1 MGRLWL
7 APRKRRRNLKV
18 CDNPLY
24 PHTLSHRRRRSAL
37 ERWEKLVLGRGQAR
51 SECVAG
57 LGTER
62 ERLDLSLSLTRMEVA
77 SALLEASKK
86 LSGSA
91 DSSTSS
97 SCSATATWSSSMSE
111 VNDKTGELP
120 NSSALM
126 GGWGKRTRA
135 SSESE
140 GMATMSMGSWWSGMR
155 ERSGSSPGNQGWF
168 SQPRVLR
175 SSSKDVEEA
184 MAGGLNKSEIF
195 MPPM

>member
-1 MGRLWL
+1 VRDRGRPGL
-7 APRKRRRNLKV
+7 
-18 CDNPLY
+18 
-24 PHTLSHRRRRSAL
+24 
-37 ERWEKLVLGRGQAR
+37 
-51 SECVAG
+51 
-57 LGTER
+57 LGTESAG
-62 ERLDLSLSLTRMEVA
+62 LDLSQTLGRMEVA

-86 LSGSA
+86 ISGSA
-91 DSSTSS
+91 DSSTNT
-97 SCSATATWSSSMSE
+97 SCSATATWSSSISEENSVSLPPLSVTVLLNSFKE

-120 NSSALM
+120 NSSAWM

-140 GMATMSMGSWWSGMR
+140 GSATMSMGSWFSGMR

-168 SQPRVLR
+168 GQPRVRR

>member
-1 MGRLWL
+1 MGEI
-7 APRKRRRNLKV
+7 
-18 CDNPLY
+18 
-24 PHTLSHRRRRSAL
+24 HT
-37 ERWEKLVLGRGQAR
+37 RGQAWI
-51 SECVAG
+51 ECVVAADLRLRNRATG
-57 LGTER
+57 
-62 ERLDLSLSLTRMEVA
+62 LDLSKTLAKMEVA

-97 SCSATATWSSSMSE
+97 SCSATWSSSINE

-120 NSSALM
+120 NSSAWM

-140 GMATMSMGSWWSGMR
+140 GVTTMGSWFSGMR

-168 SQPRVLR
+168 GQPRVRR

>member
-1 MGRLWL
+1 
-7 APRKRRRNLKV
+7 
-18 CDNPLY
+18 
-24 PHTLSHRRRRSAL
+24 
-37 ERWEKLVLGRGQAR
+37 
-51 SECVAG
+51 
-57 LGTER
+57 
-62 ERLDLSLSLTRMEVA
+62 MEVA

-91 DSSTSS
+91 DSSTAST
-97 SCSATATWSSSMSE
+97 CSATATWSSSMSE

-120 NSSALM
+120 NSSAWI

-135 SSESE
+135 ASE
-140 GMATMSMGSWWSGMR
+140 GEGAGAMGMGSWFSGMR
-155 ERSGSSPGNQGWF
+155 ERSGSSSGNQGWF
-168 SQPRVLR
+168 GQPRVRR

>member
-1 MGRLWL
+1 LDKENSKENSL
-7 APRKRRRNLKV
+7 P
-18 CDNPLY
+18 PLSV
-24 PHTLSHRRRRSAL
+24 T
-37 ERWEKLVLGRGQAR
+37 VLLN
-51 SECVAG
+51 SF
-57 LGTER
+57 
-62 ERLDLSLSLTRMEVA
+62 
-77 SALLEASKK
+77 K
-86 LSGSA
+86 
-91 DSSTSS
+91 
-97 SCSATATWSSSMSE
+97 E

-120 NSSALM
+120 NSSAWM

-140 GMATMSMGSWWSGMR
+140 GVTTMGSWFSGMR

-168 SQPRVLR
+168 GQPRVRR

>member
-1 MGRLWL
+1 LEKKESSK
-7 APRKRRRNLKV
+7 RKNKPCRR
-18 CDNPLY
+18 
-24 PHTLSHRRRRSAL
+24 
-37 ERWEKLVLGRGQAR
+37 
-51 SECVAG
+51 
-57 LGTER
+57 
-62 ERLDLSLSLTRMEVA
+62 RMEVA

-91 DSSTSS
+91 DSSS

-120 NSSALM
+120 NNSTWT

-135 SSESE
+135 TSE
-140 GMATMSMGSWWSGMR
+140 GEGGATMSMGSWFSGMR
-155 ERSGSSPGNQGWF
+155 ERSGSNSGNQGWF
-168 SQPRVLR
+168 GQPRVRR

>member
-1 MGRLWL
+1 
-7 APRKRRRNLKV
+7 
-18 CDNPLY
+18 
-24 PHTLSHRRRRSAL
+24 
-37 ERWEKLVLGRGQAR
+37 
-51 SECVAG
+51 
-57 LGTER
+57 
-62 ERLDLSLSLTRMEVA
+62 MEVA

-91 DSSTSS
+91 DSSTGST
-97 SCSATATWSSSMSE
+97 CSATATWSSSMSEENSVSLPPLSVTVLLNTFKE

-120 NSSALM
+120 NSSAWI

-135 SSESE
+135 ASE
-140 GMATMSMGSWWSGMR
+140 GEGAGAMGMGSWFSGMR
-155 ERSGSSPGNQGWF
+155 ERSGSSSGNQGWF
-168 SQPRVLR
+168 GQPRVRR

>member
-1 MGRLWL
+1 VRDRG
-7 APRKRRRNLKV
+7 
-18 CDNPLY
+18 D
-24 PHTLSHRRRRSAL
+24 
-37 ERWEKLVLGRGQAR
+37 LVLRNRAIG
-51 SECVAG
+51 
-57 LGTER
+57 
-62 ERLDLSLSLTRMEVA
+62 LDLSETLVRMEVA

-120 NSSALM
+120 DSSAWM

-140 GMATMSMGSWWSGMR
+140 GAATTSVGSWFSGMR

-168 SQPRVLR
+168 GQPRVRR

-184 MAGGLNKSEIF
+184 MAGGLSKSEIF

>member
-1 MGRLWL
+1 MGR
-7 APRKRRRNLKV
+7 KR
-18 CDNPLY
+18 
-24 PHTLSHRRRRSAL
+24 
-37 ERWEKLVLGRGQAR
+37 G
-51 SECVAG
+51 
-57 LGTER
+57 
-62 ERLDLSLSLTRMEVA
+62 LDLSLSLTRMEVA

-111 VNDKTGELP
+111 ENSVSLPPLSVTVLLNTFKEGNDKTGELP

-140 GMATMSMGSWWSGMR
+140 GMATMSMGSWLSGMR
-155 ERSGSSPGNQGWF
+155 ERSGSSPSNQGWF
-168 SQPRVLR
+168 SKKRVRR

>member
-1 MGRLWL
+1 LGEI
-7 APRKRRRNLKV
+7 
-18 CDNPLY
+18 
-24 PHTLSHRRRRSAL
+24 HT
-37 ERWEKLVLGRGQAR
+37 RGQAWI
-51 SECVAG
+51 ECVVAADLRLRNRATG
-57 LGTER
+57 
-62 ERLDLSLSLTRMEVA
+62 LDLSKTLAKMEVA

-97 SCSATATWSSSMSE
+97 SCSATWSSSINEENSLPPLSVTVLLNSFKE

-120 NSSALM
+120 NSSAWM

-140 GMATMSMGSWWSGMR
+140 GVTTMGSWFSGMR

-168 SQPRVLR
+168 GQPRVRR